1 MVEQLHKTHKAQ
13 SPSPSLAASSP
24 SSFASTLRSKTLLQ
38 FWAPSPGNCIE
49 SRSKKKEKA
58 RTGIPSSSTDNFLE
72 VPDNT
77 SFSLLVANK
86 TGNSFYFGVWM
97 PN

>member
-13 SPSPSLAASSP
+13 SLSPSLAASSP
-24 SSFASTLRSKTLLQ
+24 SSFASTLWSKMPLQ

-49 SRSKKKEKA
+49 TRPKKKEKA

-72 VPDNT
+72 VPDNI
-77 SFSLLVANK
+77 SFFTLSCK
-86 TGNSFYFGVWM
+86 
-97 PN
+97 